1 MDFKKALALFAAG
14 AAALTI
20 LHTPF
25 AYPFVLLTTVF
36 HEVGHGLAALAS
48 GGEIEKIVIF
58 ADGTGYCQHRGD
70 YGFWQRV
77 IILSAGY
84 LGSSLEGSFLL
95 FLTLRLKRGGR
106 IILTFLSLA
115 LFAVSALWVRNPF
128 GFVTTICLAV
138 ALALAAWRLSD
149 SASELLGIFLC
160 AYVALFAASTIGQI
174 ARHPFMG
181 IQGGL
186 TDQSKLAQLTNIPPM
201 LWSLIWLAFAV
212 VALALAIY
220 MGVRRRSGASSQGKF
235 PWLARG

>member
-14 AAALTI
+14 AAALTV

-25 AYPFVLLTTVF
+25 AYPFVLLTTIF

-48 GGEIEKIVIF
+48 GGEIDKIVIF

-70 YGFWQRV
+70 YSFWQRAV
-77 IILSAGY
+77 ILSAGY
-84 LGSSLEGSFLL
+84 LGSSLEGSLLL
-95 FLTLRLKRGGR
+95 FFTLRLKRGGR
-106 IILTFLSLA
+106 IILTFLALA

-128 GFVTTICLAV
+128 GFVTTLCLAV

-149 SASELLGIFLC
+149 SLCELLGIFLC

-181 IQGGL
+181 VQGGV
-186 TDQSKLAQLTNIPPM
+186 TDQDKLAQLTNMPPM
-201 LWSLIWLAFAV
+201 LWALIWLAFAG
-212 VALALAIY
+212 LAIAAAIY
-220 MGVRRRSGASSQGKF
+220 MGVRRSSAAIQ
-235 PWLARG
+235 PAPVRRP